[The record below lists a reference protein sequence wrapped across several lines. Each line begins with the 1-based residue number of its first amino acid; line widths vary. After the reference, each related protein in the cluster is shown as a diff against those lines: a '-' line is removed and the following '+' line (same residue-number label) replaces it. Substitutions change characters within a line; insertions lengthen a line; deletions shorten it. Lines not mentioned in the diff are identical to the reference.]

1 MKKLFCIIMIG
12 LFLVTNVSYSLA
24 VPPDFSGGVNNE
36 YDYEEVV
43 FISGEPVVVTG
54 SGKNVSIKTTSKT
67 DKITTVYKVTL
78 EGVDSNGKPVELS
91 RNITYETAL
100 YPHEDKGQTTSQTTV
115 KKFKEQ
121 IEVDKNRY
129 KLEDYQFSKSDIIDN
144 RPASD
149 YHAGSF
155 KARKTYSINKDEGKV
170 VIDITGNTIGYHNFW
185 GSTEKQQIEQ
195 IIDWSGP
202 NITNNQGVVDISSVD
217 SQTRSLIYTPH
228 TPNLTSFE
236 HAHTRTTNRDMY
248 SEYSYNLP
256 LVSGKAL
263 RGNIDLT
270 QEFLPRI
277 ERMVVP
283 KFRDIGGHWAEED
296 IQKLYALDI
305 FEGVPAFF
313 VPDAPMTRIDFIR
326 AVVKGAQIRISEPP
340 KSSRTSRG
348 KNTETAIFR
357 DIPVTHPDYSFV
369 KEGVNRGIT
378 SGVSEDLFMPQ
389 SPLTRAQAI
398 TIVIKALG
406 WETCAPSPGFATP
419 FVDDAD
425 IPNWAKDS
433 IYVAWNTGLVSGD
446 ASNRINP
453 NQPISRAEASAL
465 VIKFLYYLEKEL
477 QQDHF
482 ISNVL

>member
-1 MKKLFCIIMIG
+1 MKKLFCIFITG
-12 LFLVTNVSYSLA
+12 FFLVTNVSYSLA

-43 FISGEPVVVTG
+43 FISGEPVVVSG
-54 SGKNVSIKTTSKT
+54 SGKNVSIKTTSKSNQA
-67 DKITTVYKVTL
+67 TTVYKLTL
-78 EGVDSNGKPVELS
+78 SGVDSNNLPVELS
-91 RNITYETAL
+91 RNITYETIL

-149 YHAGSF
+149 YHAGTL
-155 KARKTYSINKDEGKV
+155 KARKIYSINKDEGKV
-170 VIDITGNTIGYHNFW
+170 VVDITGNTIGYHNFW

-195 IIDWSGP
+195 IFDWSG
-202 NITNNQGVVDISSVD
+202 NATKNQGVVDISSVD

-228 TPNLTSFE
+228 TPNLSSFE

-248 SEYSYNLP
+248 SEYQYNLP
-256 LVSGKAL
+256 LASGRTL
-263 RGNIDLT
+263 RGNINLT
-270 QEFLPRI
+270 QEFLPHI

-296 IQKLYALDI
+296 IQKSYALDI
-305 FEGVPAFF
+305 FEGVPPFF

-326 AVVKGAQIRISEPP
+326 AVVKGAQIRIAEPP
-340 KSSRTSRG
+340 KSSRTSRN
-348 KNTETAIFR
+348 KNTESAIFS
-357 DIPVTHPDYSFV
+357 DIPVTHPDYNYV
-369 KEGVNRGIT
+369 KEVVNRGIV
-378 SGVSEDLFMPQ
+378 SGVSADLFMPQ

-398 TIVIKALG
+398 TIMIKALG
-406 WETCAPSPGFATP
+406 WENRAPSPGFATP
-419 FVDDAD
+419 FIDDAN
-425 IPNWAKDS
+425 IPYWAKDS

-446 ASNRINP
+446 TSNRINP
-453 NQPISRAEASAL
+453 NQPLSRAEASAL
-465 VIKFLYYLEKEL
+465 VIKFLYYLEIEL

-482 ISNVL
+482 ISNVS